1 MFKDEALIFYQ
12 AGKGGNGCLSFL
24 REKFMP
30 KGGPDG
36 GDGGDGG
43 SIILRVDVSESSL
56 YPFTRVKEFYAKP
69 GKPGGSNNKAG
80 KDGEDLILKVPQGTL
95 LKNPE
100 THEIFCD
107 LTEEGQEYL
116 LAKGGRGGRGNTRFA
131 NSVNQTP
138 RHAEEGEE
146 GQSGSVLLELKLIA
160 DIGIIGLPNA
170 GKSTFLASVTKAH
183 PKIAPYPFTTLVP
196 QLGFAEL
203 NAEERLLFADIPGL
217 IEGSH
222 RGVGLGD
229 QFLRHIERTRLLLHL
244 VDVSETA
251 DKDPVVAYKTIR
263 EELKLFSPRLL
274 EKPEIVV
281 ATKSDLNPRPE
292 NILKL
297 EEACGQKVFVI
308 SAVARIQLREILLKL
323 HQRLQQIKAEERQLK
338 ASV

>member
-1 MFKDEALIFYQ
+1 MFKDEALIFYK

-43 SIILRVDVSESSL
+43 NIILRVDVSESSL
-56 YPFTRVKEFYAKP
+56 YPFTRVGEFNAKP
-69 GKPGGSNNKAG
+69 GKPGSSNNKAG
-80 KDGEDLILKVPQGTL
+80 KDGEDLILKVPSGTIL
-95 LKNPE
+95 RNPE
-100 THEIFCD
+100 TQEILCD

-116 LAKGGRGGRGNTRFA
+116 LAKAGRGGRGNTRFA

-146 GQSGSVLLELKLIA
+146 GQTGSVSMELKLIA

-183 PKIAPYPFTTLVP
+183 PKIAAYPFTTLVP

-203 NAEERLLFADIPGL
+203 NQEERILFADIPGL

-222 RGVGLGD
+222 LGVGLGD
-229 QFLRHIERTRLLLHL
+229 QFLRHIERTRILMHL
-244 VDVSETA
+244 VDVSDTA
-251 DKDPVVAYKTIR
+251 DQDPVIAYKTIR

-281 ATKSDLNPRPE
+281 GTKADLNPNPQTL
-292 NILKL
+292 LKL
-297 EEACGQKVFVI
+297 EEACGKKVFLI
-308 SAVARIQLREILLKL
+308 SAVARMQLKEILVKL
-323 HQRLQQIKAEERQLK
+323 HSILKQVKEEERQTK
-338 ASV
+338 AVL